1 MGSVDYKSLAGDIVE
16 RVGGVQNIA
25 SATHCATRLRLRL
38 KDEDKADK
46 NAVEKLAGVITV
58 MRAGGQFQVVIGNDV
73 GTVYQE
79 FSKLTGTADSDAA
92 PAPATGNL
100 LNRFIDLVSSLIQPL
115 LWPIAGAGLFKALLS
130 LVTQIGWLDATS
142 QTYTVLAAAA
152 DALFFFLPIFL
163 AVTASKRFRADQ
175 FTAMAIAGA
184 LVYPSII
191 ALNTGE
197 DVHFFGIP
205 LVMMSYTSSVIPI
218 LVAVWIQGY
227 LERALKKSLPSAIR
241 NFSVPLLTMAIM
253 VPLVL
258 ITVGPVTTGIANAL
272 SAGINN
278 VFAAVPWLAGG
289 IMGGLW
295 QVFVLFGLHWG
306 FVPLMTNEI
315 ATQGYSLLLG
325 PLFAAIFAQSAA
337 ALAVF
342 LRTRNAARRAVAGP
356 AAFSGFLAGVTEPAI
371 YGVNLPLRKPFYF
384 GIAGGAVG
392 GAIAA
397 AGGSAANAFVFP
409 SILGLSA
416 TTSIGNFTLQII
428 GSGAAAVIGF
438 TLTFLFVDRE
448 KPTAGADLAATPE
461 AHVGTETED
470 VPVADAALTG
480 GGTALLTRTV
490 ELIAPVGGRVIPL
503 ADVPD
508 KVFASGA
515 LGYGVGLISTD
526 SRVLAPIDGT
536 VVTAM
541 ASGHAYGIKSDQG
554 VEVLVHIGIDTVQL
568 NGRGFAAAV
577 ERGQRV
583 RPGDL
588 LAEVDLEVI
597 TGAGYDPTTVVV
609 VTNTAQLASVRT
621 AGHAS
626 ADTGGTVAQGQPVLT
641 VEI

>member
-1 MGSVDYKSLAGDIVE
+1 MSSVDYRSLAGDIVE
-16 RVGGVQNIA
+16 RVGGVQNIS

-46 NAVEKLAGVITV
+46 AAVEKLAGVITV

-73 GTVYQE
+73 PQVYSE
-79 FSKLTGTADSDAA
+79 LGKITGTADSEAPAA
-92 PAPATGNL
+92 PASGNL

-130 LVTQIGWLDATS
+130 LFTQIGWLDPTS
-142 QTYTVLAAAA
+142 QSYTVLAAAA
-152 DALFFFLPIFL
+152 DSVFYFLPILL
-163 AVTASKRFRADQ
+163 AVTASKRFLADQ
-175 FTAMAIAGA
+175 FTSMAIAGA
-184 LVYPSII
+184 MLYPSII

-197 DVHFFGIP
+197 DVYFFGIP
-205 LVMMSYTSSVIPI
+205 LVMMSYASSVIPI

-227 LERALKKSLPSAIR
+227 LERALRKALPSVIR
-241 NFSVPLLTMAIM
+241 NFTVPLLTLLVM

-258 ITVGPVTTGIANAL
+258 ITVGPVTTWIANGI
-272 SAGINN
+272 SAGVNA
-278 VFAAVPWLAGG
+278 VFTFAPWLAGG

-315 ATQGYSLLLG
+315 ATEGYSLLIG
-325 PLFAAIFAQSAA
+325 PLFAAVFAQSAA
-337 ALAVF
+337 ALAVL
-342 LRTRNAARRAVAGP
+342 LRTRNQARRAVAGP

-371 YGVNLPLRKPFYF
+371 YGVNLPLKRPFYF
-384 GIAGGAVG
+384 GLAGGAVG

-397 AGGSAANAFVFP
+397 AGGSAASAFVFP

-416 TTSIGNFTLQII
+416 TTTIGNFTLQVI
-428 GSGAAAVIGF
+428 GCGAAVIIGF
-438 TLTFLFVDRE
+438 TLTWFFVDRE
-448 KPTAGADLAATPE
+448 HPSAATDVDPTPE
-461 AHVGTETED
+461 SHGHKAVDE
-470 VPVADAALTG
+470 AALGG

-490 ELIAPVGGRVIPL
+490 ELVAPVGGRVVAL

-515 LGYGVGLISTD
+515 LGQGVGLISTD
-526 SRVLAPIDGT
+526 ARVLAPIEGT

-568 NGRGFAAAV
+568 DGKGFTPAV
-577 ERGQRV
+577 QRGQRV
-583 RPGDL
+583 HPGDL
-588 LAEVDLEVI
+588 LAEIDLKVI
-597 TGAGYDPTTVVV
+597 NEAGYDPTTIVV
-609 VTNTAQLASVRT
+609 VTNSAQLTSVEAAAT
-621 AGHAS
+621 
-626 ADTGGTVAQGQPVLT
+626 GTVEQGRPVLT
-641 VEI
+641 VAI

>member
-1 MGSVDYKSLAGDIVE
+1 MGSVDFRSLAGDIVE
-16 RVGGVQNIA
+16 KVGGVGNVA

-38 KDEDKADK
+38 KDESLADK
-46 NAVEKLAGVITV
+46 DAVEKLPGVITV
-58 MRAGGQFQVVIGNDV
+58 MRAGGQFQVVIGNEV
-73 GTVYQE
+73 GTVYSE
-79 FSKLTGTADSDAA
+79 FTKLTGTADSDAA
-92 PAPATGNL
+92 PPKATGNV

-130 LVTQIGWLDATS
+130 LSTQLGWLDGTS

-197 DVHFFGIP
+197 DVSFFGIP

-227 LERALKKSLPSAIR
+227 LERFLKKVLPSAIR
-241 NFSVPLLTMAIM
+241 NFSVPLLTLLVM
-253 VPLVL
+253 VPLIL
-258 ITVGPVTTGIANAL
+258 ITVGPITTSIADGL

-278 VFAAVPWLAGG
+278 VFDAVPWLAGG

-337 ALAVF
+337 ALAVM

-371 YGVNLPLRKPFYF
+371 YGVNLPLRRPFYF

-409 SILGLSA
+409 SVLGLSA
-416 TTSIGNFTLQII
+416 TTSIGNFTLQVI
-428 GSGAAAVIGF
+428 GSGAAAIIGF
-438 TLTFLFVDRE
+438 TLTFFFVDRE
-448 KPTAGADLAATPE
+448 KPAADLTLDATPE
-461 AHVGTETED
+461 AHHEPAGSAET
-470 VPVADAALTG
+470 PTG
-480 GGTALLTRTV
+480 GGTALLTRSV
-490 ELIAPVGGRVIPL
+490 ELVAPVGGRVVAL

-515 LGYGVGLISTD
+515 LGAGVGLVSTD
-526 SRVLAPIDGT
+526 TRVLAPIEGT

-541 ASGHAYGIKSDQG
+541 ASGHAYGIKSDNG

-568 NGRGFAAAV
+568 DGAGFTPAV
-577 ERGQRV
+577 QRGQRV

-588 LAEVDLEVI
+588 LAEIDLDVI
-597 TGAGYDPTTVVV
+597 TRAGYDPTTVVV
-609 VTNTAQLASVRT
+609 VTNSARMSAVVPSSDA
-621 AGHAS
+621 AGGA
-626 ADTGGTVAQGQPVLT
+626 VAQNSPVLI